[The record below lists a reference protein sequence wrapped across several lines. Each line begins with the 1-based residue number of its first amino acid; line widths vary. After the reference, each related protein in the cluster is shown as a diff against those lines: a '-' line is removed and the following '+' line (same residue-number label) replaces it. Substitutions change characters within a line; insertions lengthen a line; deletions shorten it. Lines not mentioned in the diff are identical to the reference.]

1 MDAEG
6 ILEDKNYFGKRKSKR
21 INYFSKI
28 YCKKSMYNGKAE
40 EYDEPVELLLHD
52 VSEGGLGVICDR
64 LFEKGSVLV
73 LGINLEDVH
82 YEKVTAK
89 VMWTMKKNNTYR
101 HGLEIMNLSG
111 KLYRHL
117 SRLDNSIT
125 TTV

>member
-1 MDAEG
+1 MDIDIIQQES
-6 ILEDKNYFGKRKSKR
+6 NSFGKRKSKR
-21 INYFSKI
+21 ISYYSKI
-28 YCKKSMYNGKAE
+28 YCSKSMSEGKAE
-40 EYDEPVELLLHD
+40 EFEEPVEMTLHD
-52 VSEGGLGVICDR
+52 VSSGGLGVICDR
-64 LFEKGSVLV
+64 LFERDSVLV
-73 LGINLEDVH
+73 LAITLEDVC

-89 VMWTMKKNNTYR
+89 VMWTIKKEGLYR

>member
-1 MDAEG
+1 MD
-6 ILEDKNYFGKRKSKR
+6 IDIIQQDRNSLGKRKSKR

-28 YCKKSMYNGKAE
+28 YCSKSMYNGEAE
-40 EYDEPVELLLHD
+40 EFQEPVELMLHD
-52 VSEGGLGVICDR
+52 VSEGGLGVVCDR
-64 LFEKGSVLV
+64 LFERGSVLV
-73 LGINLEDVH
+73 LSITLEDVH

-89 VMWTMKKNNTYR
+89 VMWTIKKNNTYR

-111 KLYRHL
+111 KLFRHL

>member
-1 MDAEG
+1 MEFEG
-6 ILEDKNYFGKRKSKR
+6 IQEDKSSFGKRKSKR

-28 YCKKSMYNGKAE
+28 YCRKSMYNGMAE
-40 EYDEPVELLLHD
+40 EFEEPVELTLHD

-64 LFEKGSVLV
+64 LFERGSVLV
-73 LGINLEDVH
+73 LNISLEEVY

-89 VMWTMKKNNTYR
+89 VMWTIKKNNTYR

-111 KLYRHL
+111 KLFRHL

>member
-1 MDAEG
+1 MDFG
-6 ILEDKNYFGKRKSKR
+6 NVQEDKSSFGKRKSKR
-21 INYFSKI
+21 INYVSSI
-28 YCKKSMYNGKAE
+28 YCKKSMYNGEAE
-40 EYDEPVELLLHD
+40 EYEEPVELQLND
-52 VSEGGLGVICDR
+52 VSEGGLGVISDR

-73 LGINLEDVH
+73 LSINLEDVN
-82 YEKVTAK
+82 YDKVTAK
-89 VMWTMKKNNTYR
+89 VMWTIKTEGSYR